1 MAEPLLRN
9 GPVDRRRLDA
19 QERQSYSPQ
28 QRGRAQQLVKAY
40 QANKAYQSNR
50 PKNTTAQ
57 KPGSGGFQT
66 GSITQAIRQS
76 EKSYDERRSESFR
89 PEVDARD
96 EDYKPE
102 TQDTDEAPRPP
113 VNADTLKKEMKG
125 GKYF

>member
-1 MAEPLLRN
+1 VAEPLLRN

-19 QERQSYSPQ
+19 QDRQSYSPAE
-28 QRGRAQQLVKAY
+28 RGKAVQLVKAY

-50 PKNTTAQ
+50 PRNTTEQ

-76 EKSYDERRSESFR
+76 DKSYDERRSESFR
-89 PEVDARD
+89 PEVDPDNQENQAQNEQQD
-96 EDYKPE
+96 ES
-102 TQDTDEAPRPP
+102 PRPP
-113 VNADTLKKEMKG
+113 VNADSLKKELTG

>member
-19 QERQSYSPQ
+19 QDRQSYSPAE
-28 QRGRAQQLVKAY
+28 RGKAVSLVKAY

-50 PKNTTAQ
+50 PQNTTTQ

-76 EKSYDERRSESFR
+76 DKSYDERRSESFR
-89 PEVDARD
+89 PEVDPD
-96 EDYKPE
+96 NEEQQPQ

>member
-1 MAEPLLRN
+1 VAEPLLRN

-50 PKNTTAQ
+50 PKNTTEQ

-66 GSITQAIRQS
+66 GAITQAIRQS
-76 EKSYDERRSESFR
+76 DKSYEERRSESFR
-89 PEVDARD
+89 PEVDD
-96 EDYKPE
+96 QNEDQNPQTEGK
-102 TQDTDEAPRPP
+102 DEAPRPP
-113 VNADTLKKEMKG
+113 VNADSLKKELTG